1 MADNP
6 QGGSKIQVDSDWK
19 AEARAEKAKLEE
31 KMKASEPKPGAA
43 VAGGGASAAR
53 GSREVPPA
61 TFETLV
67 SNLASQAL
75 LFMGA
80 IPDPRT
86 GQRIAHLELAKHHID
101 TLEVIADKTKGNLS
115 DEENQ
120 LLGSTLYELRQA
132 YIQILT
138 QAREQR
144 KSGG

>member
-1 MADNP
+1 MAESP
-6 QGGSKIQVDSDWK
+6 QGGSKFQVDSDWK

-31 KMKASEPKPGAA
+31 KVKAAEPKPGAA
-43 VAGGGASAAR
+43 AAGPAA
-53 GSREVPPA
+53 GSRAGREIPPA
-61 TFETLV
+61 SLDTLI

-86 GQRIAHLELAKHHID
+86 GQRITHMELAKHHLD
-101 TLEVIADKTKGNLS
+101 TLGIIADKTKGNLT
-115 DEENQ
+115 EEESK
-120 LLGSTLYELRQA
+120 LLSTTLYELRQA

-138 QAREQR
+138 ATREQR